1 VEVVG
6 VRRSE
11 AFLPASRET
20 RGSGTAATKLLERA
34 GLVREFGSGLWG
46 FTPAGERTRRKV
58 TRRVREGM
66 AGIGG
71 QAVGLPGLQYR
82 KRWAE
87 SGRWGNF
94 EDEMF
99 TLENRDGQVMCLAP
113 SHEEGMVHLLDGRIR
128 SERDLPL
135 LLYQV
140 ASKFR
145 DDHARNGLVRCKEFT
160 MKDAYSFHVDRE
172 GLVDTYREVRDAYE
186 RILTDLGLSFAV
198 VEADDEVM
206 GGPTSEEFVAPVDEG
221 SDRLRYCTAEGCRFG
236 RTDEHA
242 GFGAVAAGDP
252 CPECGARLAESDGI
266 EVGHA
271 FQLGDRYSATMGL
284 TVDDHAGGEVT
295 VEMGSYGL
303 GIERTL
309 QTVLQ
314 QRADA
319 EGCRWPV
326 TDWGSIAPY
335 RAAVIPVGYEGEV
348 REVAD
353 RIHEA
358 CGPADVLLF
367 DDDTQSVGERFAE
380 SDLLGIP
387 AKVVAG
393 NGYRETGDVDLET
406 RDGDTRQFAPGE
418 VPAAVE
424 RFGAGGGPLG

>member
-1 VEVVG
+1 V
-6 VRRSE
+6 
-11 AFLPASRET
+11 
-20 RGSGTAATKLLERA
+20 
-34 GLVREFGSGLWG
+34 
-46 FTPAGERTRRKV
+46 
-58 TRRVREGM
+58 
-66 AGIGG
+66 I
-71 QAVGLPGLQYR
+71 
-82 KRWAE
+82 
-87 SGRWGNF
+87 
-94 EDEMF
+94 
-99 TLENRDGQVMCLAP
+99 
-113 SHEEGMVHLLDGRIR
+113 
-128 SERDLPL
+128 
-135 LLYQV
+135 
-140 ASKFR
+140 
-145 DDHARNGLVRCKEFT
+145 
-160 MKDAYSFHVDRE
+160 
-172 GLVDTYREVRDAYE
+172 
-186 RILTDLGLSFAV
+186 
-198 VEADDEVM
+198 

-242 GFGAVAAGDP
+242 GFGTVAAGDP